1 MYWLAVDSK
10 ERADRESWVVY
21 SHRSCAEVLNKFQ
34 HLVCA
39 TDFEKEASG
48 WPSVLIDPTKNP
60 FIMVATSLAVLV
72 LHHHRRGG
80 GLFHGL
86 FLVIDRVQAATEI
99 RNEYW
104 ETNNS
109 RSNPTSCPGNHD
121 VMAK

>member
-1 MYWLAVDSK
+1 MGGQFQFRPDDGSTCEMYWLAVDSK

-60 FIMVATSLAVLV
+60 VFVAYFV
-72 LHHHRRGG
+72 
-80 GLFHGL
+80 
-86 FLVIDRVQAATEI
+86 TEA
-99 RNEYW
+99 
-104 ETNNS
+104 ET
-109 RSNPTSCPGNHD
+109 G
-121 VMAK
+121 